1 MRFLKI
7 KGMIFI
13 LLERKEVIKMK
24 FTEEQIE
31 AILDCIEN
39 TSVEL
44 YKDEWEEIKES
55 LRKGTE

>member
-1 MRFLKI
+1 MT
-7 KGMIFI
+7 FI
-13 LLERKEVIKMK
+13 SLERKEAIKMK

-39 TSVEL
+39 ASVEL

-55 LRKGTE
+55 LRKGNE